1 MPPIRA
7 AASVL
12 LPFAAGYYLSYLF
25 RTINALSADALGA
38 DLHLGAAELGAL
50 TAAYFFT
57 FAVLQ
62 LPIGV
67 ALDRYGP
74 RRVQLVLLP
83 LAAIGATLFSTGE
96 GFVALLLGRALIGAG
111 VAAALMAGLKALVL
125 WFPKKRLAL
134 ANGCYIMLG
143 ALGAVTATAPAEV
156 LMHWLG
162 WRGLFAALAAAT
174 AAVTVVLWLFAPRDP
189 VPETPGGITRPRLR
203 DVYRDVQFWRLAPL
217 SACCIGTAFAL
228 QGLWA
233 GPWLTDVAGLD
244 RAAVVDSLFLTA
256 LGLCAGALSLG
267 VVTDRLQRRGW
278 RPKDVLAIVATASML
293 AQLALALRL
302 PVPPQVLW
310 TLLGGVG
317 SATVLSYAAI
327 GEVFPKALAG
337 RANGALNL
345 LHIGTAFLVQ
355 AGIGIVVDRWPAD
368 SEGHHPALAYTAAFG
383 LNLAAQVLALAWFLI
398 APQLQLGHARPAPGS
413 LIEEG
418 GD

>member
-7 AASVL
+7 AGSVL
-12 LPFAAGYYLSYLF
+12 LPFAAGYDLSYLF
-25 RTINALSADALGA
+25 RTINALSADALGT
-38 DLHLGAAELGAL
+38 DLHLGATELGTL
-50 TAAYFFT
+50 TAAYFLT

-62 LPIGV
+62 LPIGA

-83 LAAIGATLFSTGE
+83 LAATGAALFSTAE
-96 GFVALLLGRALIGAG
+96 SFATLLLGRALIGAG

-125 WFPKKRLAL
+125 WFPKERLAL

-174 AAVTVVLWLFAPRDP
+174 LAISIALWLFAPRDP
-189 VPETPGGITRPRLR
+189 VPEMPSGDARPRLR
-203 DVYRDVQFWRLAPL
+203 DIYLDVRFWRLAPL

-233 GPWLTDVAGLD
+233 GPWLTDVAGLS
-244 RAAVVDSLFLTA
+244 RAAVVNGLFLMA

-267 VVTDRLQRRGW
+267 VVTDRLRRRGW
-278 RPKDVLAIVATASML
+278 RPRDMLAIVAAISML

-302 PVPPQVLW
+302 PVPPKVLW

-327 GEVFPKALAG
+327 GEAFPKSLAG

-368 SEGHHPALAYTAAFG
+368 AEGHHPVFAYAAAFG
-383 LNLAAQVLALAWFLI
+383 LNLMVQALALAWFLI
-398 APQLQLGHARPAPGS
+398 APRLQPGHAKPALGS

-418 GD
+418 VE